1 AASHTTRAVT
11 SPPPRPPR
19 HLYQSGARRM
29 RATHYR
35 AGPAGAAAAATLIVR
50 SGAPLASLADCHLLV
65 DQAWKPLDDQIPPSY
80 HKAMIPTLGWYAAQR
95 SPDPA
100 TTSAATPG

>member
-1 AASHTTRAVT
+1 PHPGLGGWGRA
-11 SPPPRPPR
+11 PPPRRPPPR
-19 HLYQSGARRM
+19 GGAGGPGGD
-29 RATHYR
+29 R
-35 AGPAGAAAAATLIVR
+35 AGPAAPAAAATLIVR